1 MNDPK
6 DDDVVSLD
14 NISESD
20 GSKTVDA
27 ETVPLKQSN
36 TAASKLPSREASS
49 AEVRDWLA
57 ENLRKRGI
65 PSDRV
70 DSIVAKWTI
79 GTGSDLRYYPAEMY
93 RSIFGPGE
101 DGWAVYGV
109 VKTAVITEEDEEDLS
124 PGGKGVLVLRKRRID
139 TDLTL

>member
-14 NISESD
+14 NISE
-20 GSKTVDA
+20 VDA
-27 ETVPLKQSN
+27 ETVPLKQSD
-36 TAASKLPSREASS
+36 TAAAKLPSRQASS

-57 ENLRKRGI
+57 GNLRKRGI
-65 PSDRV
+65 PSNRV
-70 DSIVAKWTI
+70 DSVVAKWTI

-109 VKTAVITEEDEEDLS
+109 VKTAVIKEEDEEDLS
-124 PGGKGVLVLRKRRID
+124 PGGKGVLVLRKQMTG
-139 TDLTL
+139 TDFSP